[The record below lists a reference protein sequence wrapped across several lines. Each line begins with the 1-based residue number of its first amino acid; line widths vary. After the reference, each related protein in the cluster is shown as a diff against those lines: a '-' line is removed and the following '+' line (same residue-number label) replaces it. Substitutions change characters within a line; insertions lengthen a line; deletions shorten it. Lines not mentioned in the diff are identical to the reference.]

1 MDTDKLFDFIKVFFN
16 EPKTYEDLTN
26 HQKGR
31 HQFMLNRFF
40 SIQYP
45 VQASNFNKLNTSS
58 YGTAESWHLVALKFK
73 RTPGFIF
80 TKLNSE
86 TSCFIINSLV
96 MLSTIFIKFG
106 FSSSEKLMCILFT
119 VSIKCLL
126 TSAACHQLLLRA
138 RTKTNL
144 QNFFGR

>member
-80 TKLNSE
+80 TKLNKNKKPDKKKYIPTDEALEFYLNRNEIGLREYKESLQYFPDKVE
-86 TSCFIINSLV
+86 EDLKRIEKMYKDGNKNS
-96 MLSTIFIKFG
+96 
-106 FSSSEKLMCILFT
+106 
-119 VSIKCLL
+119 
-126 TSAACHQLLLRA
+126 
-138 RTKTNL
+138 N
-144 QNFFGR
+144 